1 MYERIKSGTIIICF
15 RCRVYLCRNDFRRYC
30 I

>member
-1 MYERIKSGTIIICF
+1 MKSGTIIVCF
-15 RCRVYLCRNDFRRYC
+15 RCRVYLCRNDVRRCC